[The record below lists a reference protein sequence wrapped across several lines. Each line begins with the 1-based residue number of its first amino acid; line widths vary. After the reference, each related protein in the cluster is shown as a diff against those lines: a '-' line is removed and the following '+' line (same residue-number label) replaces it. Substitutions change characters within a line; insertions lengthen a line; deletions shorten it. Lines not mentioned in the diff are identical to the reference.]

1 MSGSLFSTVAVALV
15 VGANLAAA
23 PAPKAV
29 VVNVDGMVHPV
40 TTEIVRSAIDRARKE
55 HAAVIVIHL
64 NTPGGLMDAM
74 RETIEEILSSPV
86 PVITYVAPSGGR
98 AASAGFFILEAGDLA
113 AMAPGTNTGA
123 AHPVA
128 MGGEMDA
135 VMKAKVEN
143 DAAAYL
149 RSIATKRGHNAGL
162 AESAVRESKS
172 FTDHEAEDQHLI
184 DVIAP
189 NDRALLDEISGRTV
203 TRFDGRTQTLDTAH
217 AEIETYEPSVR
228 QRIIAAIADPNIALI
243 LLVVGALCIY
253 VEFTSPGMIAPGVI
267 GAILLLLGLS
277 AISVLPINWLGAA
290 LLILAFALF
299 ALEMKYTAHGI
310 LGLGGTVAMVLGAVM
325 LISSPW
331 PEMRIHLATAVALAI
346 PFSAITMLLLSLAV
360 RARRAKVE
368 TGQEGM
374 LGETGSAIT
383 ALSPEGKVFVR
394 GEYWDAVADV
404 PVPVGGR
411 VRVTAIHQLKLTVEP
426 ISQVNGGPNAV
437 RPD

>member
-1 MSGSLFSTVAVALV
+1 LSGSIISALALAVAL
-15 VGANLAAA
+15 GASAAAA

-29 VVNVDGMVHPV
+29 VVDVDGMVHPV
-40 TTEIVRSAIDRARKE
+40 TAEIVASAIARARSE
-55 HAAVIVIHL
+55 QAAVIVIRL

-74 RETIEEILSSPV
+74 RETIEEMLSSPV
-86 PVITYVAPSGGR
+86 PVVTYVAPSGGR
-98 AASAGFFILEAGDLA
+98 SASAGFFILEAGDLA

-149 RSIATKRGHNAGL
+149 RSIATKRGRNAAL

-172 FTDHEAEDQHLI
+172 FTDREALDQHLI
-184 DVIAP
+184 DLIAP
-189 NDRALLDEISGRTV
+189 NDRALLEAINGRTV

-217 AEIETYEPSVR
+217 AEIDLYQPSLR
-228 QRIIAAIADPNIALI
+228 QRIIAAIADPNIALVI
-243 LLVVGALCIY
+243 LVIGALCIY

-267 GAILLLLGLS
+267 GSILVLLGLS

-290 LLILAFALF
+290 LLLLAFALF
-299 ALEMKYTAHGI
+299 ALEAKFTAHGV
-310 LGLGGTVAMVLGAVM
+310 LGVGGAVAMVLGAVM
-325 LISSPW
+325 LISSPI
-331 PEMRIHLATAVALAI
+331 PEMRIHWSTAIALAL
-346 PFSAITMLLLSLAV
+346 PFAAITMFLLSLV
-360 RARRAKVE
+360 MRARRGKVE

-374 LGETGSAIT
+374 VGETGAAIT
-383 ALSPEGKVFVR
+383 ALEPEGKVFVR
-394 GEYWDAVADV
+394 GEYWDATAPQ
-404 PVPVGGR
+404 PVPAGAR
-411 VRVTAIHQLKLTVEP
+411 VRVTAIRQLKLTVEP
-426 ISQVNGGPNAV
+426 VSQENGGSHAD